1 MPRETESLRVVHLA
15 LRHALL
21 RDDTLQPR
29 KVGRLHTLKLFHVD
43 EIAGGKQQ
51 HVVLAVR
58 TYHARVVVL
67 APLGRKQ
74 TAYPRAL
81 ALALTAEKYQH
92 ELVHLLLVQRAG
104 HRAHQPAAETLAP
117 ELPVFRPYGIG
128 QLADVV
134 RYAVPRGKIEQIIL
148 KGIERRGVVG
158 VDNGLQRVQGAVDAV
173 CQQAYVDG
181 VQILAPQGAE
191 NGRSGKETRSAR
203 TVLLAELQTVQH
215 RIAAKA
221 VAKRKEIHDAA
232 DDGNLVLFR
241 FLGRTGL
248 AHVQVGVADSPR
260 NVQVVLPEVAFGKE
274 HGNFLRDV
282 LTEAAVAQYEEEIVT
297 VALTENLGTAG
308 GVERL
313 FILHEMPGGYFGR
326 QSGSVVTPRPVTLLA
341 LQCSVIRRFVRQ
353 SVTRPLTRQFPRQPV
368 FRRLIPRPFLLPLR
382 LPGHEHP
389 GRHFLNLP
397 QQSRIQIRLR
407 IERSEEAPTDIL
419 TAHVHRKSDETLHV
433 QAGGLVH
440 QRMMVLKLRVRDE
453 RHGEGHLAQTA
464 GIRRAQVKEDFE
476 AMPLGRE
483 EARHNV
489 GVGLKQTAD
498 GIHTVVRQLVH
509 VHGDDGVVA
518 KQAVRLPQ
526 GGVVSRERKKR
537 ELLLD
542 GVRFG
547 EVAQTQLL
555 LHFPNRMEVGAVA
568 NVGYHGSQVRF
579 AGNGGEAAVSG
590 NHEVF
595 HRCLF

>member
-1 MPRETESLRVVHLA
+1 MPREAESLRIVHLA

-191 NGRSGKETRSAR
+191 NGRSGKGVRPAR
-203 TVLLAELQTVQH
+203 PVLLAELQTIQH
-215 RIAAKA
+215 RIAAEA

-241 FLGRTGL
+241 LLGRTGL

-260 NVQVVLPEVAFGKE
+260 NVQVVLPEVTFGKE
-274 HGNFLRDV
+274 HGNFPGDV
-282 LTEAAVAQYEEEIVT
+282 LAEAAVAQYEEEIVT

-326 QSGSVVTPRPVTLLA
+326 QGGSVVTPRPVTLLA
-341 LQCSVIRRFVRQ
+341 LQCSVIRRFV
-353 SVTRPLTRQFPRQPV
+353 RQPV

-419 TAHVHRKSDETLHV
+419 TAHVHRKSDEALHV

-476 AMPLGRE
+476 AVPLGRE

-555 LHFPNRMEVGAVA
+555 FHFPNRMEVGAVA
-568 NVGYHGSQVRF
+568 DVGYHGSQVRF